1 MHEDGRLRY
10 QRRRTS
16 PDAIPTRARCSS
28 ETKCELK
35 IDFLVRVPLLII
47 GILNPYCVYFLYY
60 IAIGDK
66 RYSSLI
72 TNALLFLFSGE
83 MCTGAMCTGAMC
95 TGAMCTSEIC
105 TDEMYW

>member
-1 MHEDGRLRY
+1 MRAQNRFFGARSTTYNWNFESILRIF
-10 QRRRTS
+10 S
-16 PDAIPTRARCSS
+16 I
-28 ETKCELK
+28 
-35 IDFLVRVPLLII
+35 
-47 GILNPYCVYFLYY
+47 YY

-72 TNALLFLFSGE
+72 TNALLFVFSGE